1 MNLKTIIICGA
12 LLTSLYNTGF
22 AAPAAPKSKPVVKTN
37 TQTSAWPSQDPA
49 VRTSMYVRLL
59 NMTPDQVKK
68 LSSLTTKHN
77 AQYAKIGQSKSDI
90 TVRLKMAR
98 ELRKNYQKSIMALL
112 SPAQKD
118 RFSKI
123 TASEVRVEM
132 LRQQLNLTQ
141 EQSVGMAKLMKEAG
155 DTIKRLQEAESKKE
169 ITADQRAKGFAEA
182 RKKLDDGVKS
192 LLTPQQIQKMNQGFS
207 KR

>member
-1 MNLKTIIICGA
+1 
-12 LLTSLYNTGF
+12 
-22 AAPAAPKSKPVVKTN
+22 
-37 TQTSAWPSQDPA
+37 
-49 VRTSMYVRLL
+49 MYVRLL